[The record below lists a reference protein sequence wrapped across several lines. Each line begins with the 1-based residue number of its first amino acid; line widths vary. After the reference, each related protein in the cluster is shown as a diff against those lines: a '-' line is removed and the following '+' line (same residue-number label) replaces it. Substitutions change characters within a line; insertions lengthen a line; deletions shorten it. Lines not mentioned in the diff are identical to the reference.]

1 MVNAND
7 FCGKNDSEILNNAVR
22 GRDRD
27 GIVIIPP
34 RCRDT
39 ESERDFWLLD
49 SAVLLPENTTIILQG
64 CKLKLSDRAR
74 DNFFRSANCG
84 LGIAYPER
92 IHNVHIRGEGLC
104 VLEGADHPR
113 ASGDSSKILRA
124 PCPHFPEDICRL
136 ADWIPEERRSP
147 DKITFSDVHFYSY
160 GTDAA
165 DPDESQCGDWR
176 GIGIL
181 LANVEDFSVSGVRI
195 VESHGWGISLEEC
208 ANGRI
213 ERIDFDARMHKTID
227 GIEMNMENQDGIDI
241 RNGCHDIV
249 ISDITGC
256 TGDDVIALTAIAKEG
271 VIRPGG
277 SLASTHV
284 MHNDWSRRD
293 RDIHDII
300 IRNVMAHSYLCYTVR
315 LLPALT
321 HIYNVVIDGIVD
333 TSPEHGLARGTLLLG
348 DRGTYGENLPDSMR
362 DITVSNVIC
371 NSKRAIIVRGF
382 LSDSVISN
390 VVNRNPDC
398 PALTLERED
407 GLRNVLLSNL
417 VSADNNYGR

>member
-7 FCGKNDSEILNNAVR
+7 FYGKTDSEILNNAVR

-84 LGIAYPER
+84 LGIGFPER

-136 ADWIPEERRSP
+136 VDWIPEERRSP
-147 DKITFSDVHFYSY
+147 DKITFSDVHSCSY

-241 RNGCHDIV
+241 RNGCHGIV

-321 HIYNVVIDGIVD
+321 RIYNVVIDGVVD
-333 TSPEHGLARGTLLLG
+333 TSPDHGLARGTLLLG

-362 DITVSNVIC
+362 GITVSNVIC

-417 VSADNNYGR
+417 VSADNSYGR